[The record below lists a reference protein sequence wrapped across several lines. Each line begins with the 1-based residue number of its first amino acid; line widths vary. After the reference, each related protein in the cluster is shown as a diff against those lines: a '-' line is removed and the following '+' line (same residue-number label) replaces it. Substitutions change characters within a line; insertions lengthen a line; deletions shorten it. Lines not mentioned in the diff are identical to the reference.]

1 LPAIGNAILPSYIE
15 REKSMADQTA
25 PSNQPHAGY
34 TEITPDQ
41 TERVRA
47 KVSDEKIMA
56 IYTDM
61 LRIRR
66 FEERAGRAYQQG
78 KIKGFCHLYIGQEG
92 VAVGA
97 MHAIG
102 DDDYVVAAYRE
113 HGHAIAR
120 GVEPDA
126 VMAELFGKAEGSS
139 GGMGGSMH
147 IFDTERKFY
156 GGWGIVGG
164 HVPTAA
170 GIGWAIKYREEDAVC
185 LCFFGEG
192 SIHQGAF
199 HETLNMAAL
208 WKLPVIFITENNKY
222 AMGTEVSRA
231 SAITELEKKA
241 ISYGIAHDTID
252 GQNVFSVWEAIDA
265 AVERA
270 KKDGMPTFL
279 DIRTYRYRGH
289 SMSDPATYRTKEEV
303 EEEQLRDPI
312 QRLHNWIVDQEIAT
326 DEQLQAL
333 DKELKDEAKANEKFA
348 MNGSQPALN
357 ALYDHVY
364 VDWPF
369 DIEGPELP

>member
-1 LPAIGNAILPSYIE
+1 
-15 REKSMADQTA
+15 MADQTA
-25 PSNQPHAGY
+25 QSPPPGVHAGY
-34 TEITPDQ
+34 TEITPEQ

-47 KVSDEKIMA
+47 RLSDDA
-56 IYTDM
+56 ILDIYKDM

-97 MHAIG
+97 MHAIS
-102 DDDYVVAAYRE
+102 DNDYVVAAYRE
-113 HGHAIAR
+113 HGHAIAK
-120 GVEPDA
+120 GIEPNA

-147 IFDTERKFY
+147 IFDTDRKFY

-164 HVPTAA
+164 HVPTAT
-170 GIGWAIKYREEDAVC
+170 GIGWAIKYRGEDAVC

-199 HETLNMAAL
+199 HEALNMAAL
-208 WKLPVIFITENNKY
+208 WDLPVIYITENNKY

-241 ISYGIAHDTID
+241 ISYGIAHETVD
-252 GQNVFSVWEAIDA
+252 GQNVFSVWESIDA
-265 AVERA
+265 AVDRA

-279 DIRTYRYRGH
+279 DVRTYRYRGH
-289 SMSDPATYRTKEEV
+289 SMSDPANYRTKEEV

-312 QRLHNWIVDQEIAT
+312 QRLHNWLVDQGIAT
-326 DEQLQAL
+326 DDQLKEL
-333 DKELKDEAKANEKFA
+333 DKELKEEAKASEKFA
-348 MNGSQPALN
+348 MNGTQPSLN

-369 DIEGPELP
+369 DIEGPEVP